1 MIDTQS
7 IASKFSPE
15 IALAILFLRL
25 KLGKANANDLHDF
38 LSNNSIDINKFLLLI
53 EAHQIES
60 IIYSLQAFRNFL
72 PENEDVINFKYRV
85 EYRSRFNMVL
95 LDELIALNRLFKGV
109 EFPIYF
115 YKGVMLSKLLFDDF
129 TTRTTADIDILI

>member
-95 LDELIALNRLFKGV
+95 LDELIC
-109 EFPIYF
+109 P
-115 YKGVMLSKLLFDDF
+115 
-129 TTRTTADIDILI
+129 